1 MERPCG
7 RESRT
12 AKALTGGPA
21 SLRAAFSARNG
32 SQGRE
37 PSKAW
42 HIPAL
47 TPLPQQLQTTAL
59 ILAKS
64 PSGSDSFEQLTAWSG
79 EHGLLHLLLRIP
91 KSAKASLA
99 RRSSAP
105 RSEGR
110 LDLFDE
116 AELWLESSN
125 QGRTWFIKEHRFIAQ
140 RAGIG
145 RSYDALKAAA
155 ALAALVTRNPVPD
168 ESRPPVA
175 DLLRSSLAA
184 LAAGGRPDLVW
195 LKALYCFLRD
205 EGYPVKQQWWPQL
218 AAPDRTAATQ
228 LLNQPLA
235 AQTADAATVARLIRQ
250 LEDWVRGETEIRL

>member
-1 MERPCG
+1 MPG
-7 RESRT
+7 
-12 AKALTGGPA
+12 
-21 SLRAAFSARNG
+21 
-32 SQGRE
+32 
-37 PSKAW
+37 
-42 HIPAL
+42 
-47 TPLPQQLQTTAL
+47 QQLQTSAL
-59 ILAKS
+59 VLGKQ

-79 EHGLLHLLLRIP
+79 EHGVLHILVRIP
-91 KSAKASLA
+91 KSAKPPSA
-99 RRSSAP
+99 RRGSSP
-105 RSEGR
+105 GSEGR

-125 QGRTWFIKEHRFIAQ
+125 QGRTWFIKEHRFIEQ

-175 DLLRSSLAA
+175 ALLRSSLTA
-184 LAAGGRPDLVW
+184 LAAGGRPDIVW
-195 LKALYCFLRD
+195 LKALYSFLRD

-218 AAPDRTAATQ
+218 SAPDRDATAQ

-235 AQTADAATVARLIRQ
+235 AQTADAPTVARLTRR